1 MENTKNEGKIRV
13 KEPHQ
18 EDIEM
23 KTVSMLCLHWAEP

>member
-1 MENTKNEGKIRV
+1 MENTKNEGKIRF